1 MEIGKEGI
9 TNTLTGVTLT
19 LIPTEIE
26 LGAVIGQGSSGVVFA
41 ARHIP
46 SDTLIAL
53 KSINIYERDKRKQLE
68 NDLKA
73 LDEFDSPYLI
83 KYYGAFFG
91 DGVVK
96 VAMEL
101 MDLGSTRRIINSLS
115 GCQQPVMPEP
125 ILYYFA
131 TSMLKGLQ
139 YLHKEKHMMHRDI
152 KPDNVLI
159 NSVGEIKLCDFGVC
173 RELANSAAFCST
185 FVGTMIYMSPERIF
199 RKAYSYAGDIWS
211 FGLILIE
218 LATGVYPYPKFSTFI
233 EMVEYLQNMS
243 PPQLTP
249 NSFYSPELV
258 HFVSICT
265 QIDPQ
270 ERGTVTDLLN
280 HPWIKRHENTRAD
293 LISFYKHILK

>member
-1 MEIGKEGI
+1 M
-9 TNTLTGVTLT
+9 
-19 LIPTEIE
+19 
-26 LGAVIGQGSSGVVFA
+26 
-41 ARHIP
+41 
-46 SDTLIAL
+46 

-73 LDEFDSPYLI
+73 LDEFDSPYLV
-83 KYYGAFFG
+83 KYYGAYFG

-115 GCQQPVMPEP
+115 GRPNPVMPES

-159 NSVGEIKLCDFGVC
+159 NSIGEIKLCDFGVC
-173 RELANSAAFCST
+173 RELANSAAFCNT

-218 LATGVYPYPKFSTFI
+218 LATGVYPYPKFTTFI

-243 PPQLTP
+243 PPQLP
-249 NSFYSPELV
+249 NNGCYSQELV
-258 HFVSICT
+258 NFIGLCT
-265 QIDPQ
+265 QREPQ
-270 ERGTVTDLLN
+270 DRATVNDLLE
-280 HPWIKRHENTRAD
+280 HPWIKKEENSRVD
-293 LISFYKHILK
+293 LIGWYKNILK